1 MINSNSVAASNIH
14 DFNFRSSEDEKKDPA
29 GNESDFKF
37 EGSDE
42 PDSAFESGMESGSGS
57 EGHKEDPFI
66 FIPGSI
72 LNFVIHARFCE
83 SRICVD
89 NADAAKAVDANSN
102 KIAPVCGTP
111 EKDYFDC
118 VWNSEL

>member
-1 MINSNSVAASNIH
+1 MNSNSVAASNIQ

-42 PDSAFESGMESGSGS
+42 PDSAFEGSGS
-57 EGHKEDPFI
+57 EEHKDEKPFI

-89 NADAAKAVDANSN
+89 NEVAAKAVDANSN
-102 KIAPVCGTP
+102 KIAPVCG
-111 EKDYFDC
+111 
-118 VWNSEL
+118 